1 MNPPTAADDPLAT
14 NDGPDHEGIWQFAG
28 RQLRASDFNTA
39 IVHLYRGEMARS
51 NAWRGRLDAT
61 TNWAVVTTGAALTFA
76 FGAASNDPVVL
87 PIVSVLVVLFL
98 FIEARRYRYYEL
110 WTHRVRL
117 MEKHFFSN
125 LLSAAPSG
133 DGSSEDDSAERLTES
148 LLRPA
153 FPISLLEALG
163 RRYRRNYAPLFVV
176 LAGSWLVKVALHPTA
191 VSSLPELFDRAAV
204 GPIPGWM
211 VLLVGLVFNAAL
223 IAMGLL
229 TVGLR
234 QSDTEVFADTSGLF
248 LRFFRRLKAAS
259 SEALD
264 VDISSLLPALPS
276 SGRRQL
282 VYIISDQPEEISKPI
297 LAELNRGVTLLRG
310 QGMYTGKEH
319 SILLCVVRG
328 RQADRLKAI
337 VHKHDPN
344 AFVIITGALDVRG
357 QGFRPL
363 DG

>member
-1 MNPPTAADDPLAT
+1 MQTPTAAHDPLSA

-28 RQLRASDFNTA
+28 RRLRASDFNTA

-51 NAWRGRLDAT
+51 NAWRSRLDAT
-61 TNWAVVTTGAALTFA
+61 TNWAVITTGAALTFA

-87 PIVSVLVVLFL
+87 PIVSILVVLFL

-125 LLSAAPSG
+125 LLSPVVGAEG
-133 DGSSEDDSAERLTES
+133 GSADDSAERLTES

-153 FPISLLEALG
+153 FPISLAEAVG

-176 LAGSWLVKVALHPTA
+176 LAASWLVKVALHPIPVT
-191 VSSLPELFDRAAV
+191 SWPELLERAAV
-204 GPIPGWM
+204 GPIPGWA
-211 VLLVGLVFNAAL
+211 VLLVGLVFNAGL

-234 QSDTEVFADTSGLF
+234 KSDTEVFADTSGLF
-248 LRFFRRLKAAS
+248 LRFFRRLKAATG
-259 SEALD
+259 EALD
-264 VDISSLLPALPS
+264 LDIASLLPALPS

-297 LAELNRGVTLLRG
+297 LAELNRGVTLLKG

-328 RQADRLKAI
+328 RQLERLKQI
-337 VHKHDPN
+337 VHKYDPH
-344 AFVIITGALDVRG
+344 AFVIVTGAQDVRG
-357 QGFRPL
+357 EGFRPL

>member
-1 MNPPTAADDPLAT
+1 MQPPTAAHDPLSAD
-14 NDGPDHEGIWQFAG
+14 DGPDHEGIWQFAG

-61 TNWAVVTTGAALTFA
+61 TNWAVFTTGAALTFA

-87 PIVSVLVVLFL
+87 PIVSILVVLFL

-117 MEKHFFSN
+117 MEKHFYSN
-125 LLSAAPSG
+125 LLSPGTNGGGA
-133 DGSSEDDSAERLTES
+133 DDDSAERLTES
-148 LLRPA
+148 LLRPS
-153 FPISLLEALG
+153 FPISLAEAVG

-176 LAGSWLVKVALHPTA
+176 LAISWLAKVAVHPTA
-191 VSSLPELFDRAAV
+191 VTSWQELAQRAAV
-204 GPIPGWM
+204 GPISGWW
-211 VLLVGLVFNAAL
+211 VILAGLVFNAAL
-223 IAMGLL
+223 IAMGLF

-234 QSDTEVFADTSGLF
+234 QSDAEVFADTSGWF
-248 LRFFRRLKAAS
+248 LRFFRRVKAAS

-328 RQADRLKAI
+328 RQADRLKQI
-337 VHKHDPN
+337 VHKHDPQ
-344 AFVIITGALDVRG
+344 AFVIVTGALDVRG